1 MTRAIDTSVAVK
13 WFVAEQDQDKAE
25 RLIGQSLI
33 APDLFLAEVS
43 NVAWLKWRKK
53 EIGIEQAI
61 AGQQLA
67 MSFVEMVPSSIF
79 APRALELAIEL
90 DHPVYDC
97 FFLALCESM
106 EIVLITADKRLIARC
121 AGTPFAGMLELLQ

>member
-1 MTRAIDTSVAVK
+1 LTRAIDTSVAVK
-13 WFVAEQDQDKAE
+13 WFVAEEDQDKAE
-25 RLIGQSLI
+25 RLIGQPLV

-67 MSFVEMVPSSIF
+67 MSLVRIVASRAF
-79 APRALELAIEL
+79 APRALEIAIEL

-106 EIVLITADKRLIARC
+106 EITLITADKRLIARC
-121 AGTPFAGMLELLQ
+121 AGTEFAGLLELLR